1 METQMIEDKDTSA
14 LIVAKPSRIRDS
26 LRALLRATPSVNVI
40 TQVDDGSSA
49 LEMIMAHH
57 PTLMLLGSNLPDDE
71 LKTVLKQTKATQPQ
85 TRCIVLA
92 ATSQQEW
99 IARNFGADSVLFAGF
114 PAAAFFT
121 TIEQLLSEQNGI

>member
-1 METQMIEDKDTSA
+1 MVNKDTSA

-26 LRALLRATPSVNVI
+26 LRALLRAMPSVKI
-40 TQVDDGSSA
+40 IRQVDDGSTA
-49 LEMIMAHH
+49 LEMVMAHH

-71 LKTVLKQTKATQPQ
+71 LKTLLTQTKTIQPH

-92 ATSQQEW
+92 ATSHQQW

-121 TIEQLLSEQNGI
+121 TIEQLLAEQPNI